1 MKCVNLEVSLQFTDT
16 ENKTNIFMNKFLILV
31 LLFFIQTIS
40 YGQNKTTKSRNGQS
54 EQIKRNEVFDI
65 LQRDKIFSFV
75 WNIDNNK
82 ALTTETILSEKVD
95 IQYGLANAY
104 SDENARISSEYCNSE
119 NLDKLKKN
127 KETIF
132 KAEQEGKKN
141 YELYSLEYI
150 VKCKDFYK
158 ITVDKE
164 LIILENKD
172 KGYKETFKAIL
183 NMQKSEIIELQNI
196 KSKKTYKLFEYAG
209 RMKGVAN

>member
-1 MKCVNLEVSLQFTDT
+1 
-16 ENKTNIFMNKFLILV
+16 MNNSLILI
-31 LLFFIQTIS
+31 LLFFVQTIS
-40 YGQNKTTKSRNGQS
+40 SAQNKTAKSRQGQS
-54 EQIKRNEVFDI
+54 EHVNKNAILDI
-65 LQRDKIFSFV
+65 LKRDKIFSFV
-75 WNIDNNK
+75 WNIESNK

-95 IQYGLANAY
+95 IQYGVANAY

-127 KETIF
+127 KETVF
-132 KAEQEGKKN
+132 KAEQEGEKN

-150 VKCKDFYK
+150 VKWKDFYK

-196 KSKKTYKLFEYAG
+196 KSKKTYKLFEYPG
-209 RMKGVAN
+209 SMKGVAN